1 MSRVISIANHKGGVG
16 KTTSVINIGS
26 GLTRLGSKSIL
37 LIDLDPQAN
46 LTQSLGKDEQ
56 ERNIYGAIRGEYG
69 LPVLEIHKGLHLV
82 PSTLDLSDAELELGK
97 RDGWQYV
104 LKGLIEP
111 LEGLYDYILIDTP
124 PSLGLLTV
132 NALTASQEII
142 VPLQAQ
148 YLALRGIAKILDIIE
163 MTTSELNKDLKLSGV
178 FITQY
183 DKRKVLH
190 REVEQAI
197 RSHFKDKAYKTKI
210 RDNIALAEA
219 PSRGVDIFTYQPKSH
234 GAQDYLKLCREINKQ
249 EKRK

>member
-1 MSRVISIANHKGGVG
+1 MGRVISIGNHKGGVG
-16 KTTSVINIGS
+16 KTTSVINIGA
-26 GLTRLGSKSIL
+26 GLSKLGNKVL

-46 LTQSLGKDEQ
+46 LTQSLGQPEQ
-56 ERNIYGAIRGEYG
+56 DQNIYGAIKGEYS
-69 LPVLEIHKGLHLV
+69 LPILEINKRLFLV
-82 PSTLDLSDAELELGK
+82 PSTLDLSDAELELSK
-97 RDGWQYV
+97 RESWQYI
-104 LKGLIEP
+104 LRDLIKPYKGQ
-111 LEGLYDYILIDTP
+111 YDYILIDTP

-132 NALTASQEII
+132 NALTASQELI

-148 YLALRGIAKILDIIE
+148 YLALRGIAKILDIVN
-163 MTTSELNKDLKLSGV
+163 MTNQELNKSLILSGV

-190 REVEQAI
+190 REVDKAI
-197 RSHFKDKAYKTKI
+197 REHFKDKAYKTKI